1 MCGINKILSM
11 SANLLKLMSVLFW
24 IAFIGL
30 CIKTGALLFSFLISL
45 LAHPK
50 AAANLYLGL
59 DLSALLAYQRLQYGF
74 IVSLLIF
81 ISAQKASIAYYAV
94 KFISSFSLDRPFD
107 YQLSDIFMKISHI
120 ALFTGGLAVIAHY
133 YSKWVAKKGVPI
145 PIDWGGN
152 EILFFAGIIYLL
164 AITFKKGA
172 ELQQEQD
179 LTV

>member
-1 MCGINKILSM
+1 M
-11 SANLLKLMSVLFW
+11 
-24 IAFIGL
+24 
-30 CIKTGALLFSFLISL
+30 KTRLI
-45 LAHPK
+45 HRK
-50 AAANLYLGL
+50 NH
-59 DLSALLAYQRLQYGF
+59 
-74 IVSLLIF
+74 
-81 ISAQKASIAYYAV
+81 
-94 KFISSFSLDRPFD
+94 SFSLDRPFD

-152 EILFFAGIIYLL
+152 EILFFAGVIYLL